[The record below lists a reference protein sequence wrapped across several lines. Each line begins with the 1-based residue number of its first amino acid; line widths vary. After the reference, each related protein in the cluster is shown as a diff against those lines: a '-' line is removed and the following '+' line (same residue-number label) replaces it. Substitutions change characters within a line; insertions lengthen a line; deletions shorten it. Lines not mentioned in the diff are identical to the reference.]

1 MQERGLVT
9 LSESVMAEAK
19 RRADIICP
27 LARQT
32 TIDVD
37 AVDQA
42 AVQLGISRRQVYKLL
57 VKIYRNGAGLV
68 TDLAPGQSSG
78 GVNFRR
84 GCHKRSGNDGTCDIE
99 C

>member
-19 RRADIICP
+19 RRADIICQ

-42 AVQLGISRRQVYKLL
+42 AVQLGISRRQVYRVVKL
-57 VKIYRNGAGLV
+57 YRNGDGLV

-78 GVNFRR
+78 GKVSSV
-84 GCHKRSGNDGTCDIE
+84 K
-99 C
+99 